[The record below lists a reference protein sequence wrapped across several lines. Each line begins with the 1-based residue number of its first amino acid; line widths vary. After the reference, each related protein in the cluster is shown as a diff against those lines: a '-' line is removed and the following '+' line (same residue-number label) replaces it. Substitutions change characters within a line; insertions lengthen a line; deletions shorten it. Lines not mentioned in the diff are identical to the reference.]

1 MADRRDT
8 LDAYAGAAAG
18 ATGSGLEASA
28 HALAILA
35 RRPGRAERDPAG
47 HRRNR
52 RILEMSLAIGVPLAL
67 LLLWQVASS
76 QHWVN
81 RTLYPAPSDVVR
93 YSEKMFGDKPGGHME
108 SDLWKSVQ
116 RILWGFFWGSLSG
129 LVFGVVMGMSRT
141 VRAALDPLLT
151 ALYTVP
157 KLALIGI
164 FLLALGFDE
173 RPVITV
179 IALTVFFFVWIQ
191 SMSAVMTVAEGY
203 REAALS
209 FGANR
214 WQLFRHVILPAALP
228 QIFVGLRVAA
238 GVTVLTMIGVEFV
251 FAPESKG
258 LGYRINNAKQIFD
271 PRQMYLGVI
280 LAALL
285 GVIFT
290 WIVRII
296 GRALSPW
303 APEDEA
309 IGRG

>member
-1 MADRRDT
+1 MSDPLTIDPHVPT
-8 LDAYAGAAAG
+8 AAAARTVPG
-18 ATGSGLEASA
+18 VLY
-28 HALAILA
+28 
-35 RRPGRAERDPAG
+35 RRPGRAEQDPAG
-47 HRRNR
+47 HRRR
-52 RILEMSLAIGVPLAL
+52 RRTLEMTLAIGVPVAL
-67 LLLWQVASS
+67 LLLWQVAST
-76 QHWVN
+76 QGWIN

-93 YSEKMFGDKPGGHME
+93 YSSKMFGDKPGGHME
-108 SDLWKSVQ
+108 DDLWKSVQ
-116 RILWGFFWGSLSG
+116 RILWGFFWGSLLG

-141 VRAALDPLLT
+141 IRAALDPTLS

-164 FLLALGFDE
+164 FLLVLGFDE
-173 RPVITV
+173 KPVIVV

-191 SMSAVMTVAEGY
+191 SMSAVMSVAEGY
-203 REAALS
+203 REAARS
-209 FGANR
+209 FGASK
-214 WQLFRHVILPAALP
+214 WQLFRHVILPASLP

-251 FAPESKG
+251 YAPGSKG
-258 LGYRINNAKQIFD
+258 LGYRINNAKQILD
-271 PRQMYLGVI
+271 PRQMYLGVV

-285 GVIFT
+285 GVVFT

-309 IGRG
+309 VGKG

>member
-1 MADRRDT
+1 M
-8 LDAYAGAAAG
+8 
-18 ATGSGLEASA
+18 
-28 HALAILA
+28 
-35 RRPGRAERDPAG
+35 
-47 HRRNR
+47 
-52 RILEMSLAIGVPLAL
+52 
-67 LLLWQVASS
+67 
-76 QHWVN
+76 
-81 RTLYPAPSDVVR
+81 
-93 YSEKMFGDKPGGHME
+93 
-108 SDLWKSVQ
+108 
-116 RILWGFFWGSLSG
+116 LWGFFWGSVVG
-129 LVFGVVMGMSRT
+129 LAFGVVMGMSRT
-141 VRAALDPLLT
+141 IRAALDPTLS

-164 FLLALGFDE
+164 FLIILGFGE

-191 SMSAVMTVAEGY
+191 SMAAVMTVAEGY
-203 REAALS
+203 REAARSL
-209 FGANR
+209 GANR
-214 WQLFRHVILPAALP
+214 WQLFRHVILPASLP

-251 FAPESKG
+251 FAPGSQG
-258 LGYRINNAKQIFD
+258 LGYRINNARTIFD
-271 PRQMYLGVI
+271 LKQMYYGVV

>member
-1 MADRRDT
+1 MADPLMVDPRFPT
-8 LDAYAGAAAG
+8 ADAARTMPAA
-18 ATGSGLEASA
+18 LY
-28 HALAILA
+28 
-35 RRPGRAERDPAG
+35 RRPGRAEQDPAG
-47 HRRNR
+47 HRRR
-52 RILEMSLAIGVPLAL
+52 RRVLETSLAIGVPVLL
-67 LLLWQVASS
+67 LLLWQVAST
-76 QHWVN
+76 QGWIN
-81 RTLYPAPSDVVR
+81 RTLYPAPTDVIR
-93 YSEKMFGDKPGGHME
+93 YSDKMFGDKPGGHME
-108 SDLWKSVQ
+108 TDLWKSVQ
-116 RILWGFFWGSLSG
+116 RILWGFLWGSVFG
-129 LVFGVVMGMSRT
+129 LLFGVVMGMSRV
-141 VRAALDPLLT
+141 VRAALDPTLS

-164 FLLALGFDE
+164 FLLIQGFGE
-173 RPVITV
+173 GPVITV
-179 IALTVFFFVWIQ
+179 IALSVFFFVWIQ
-191 SMSAVMTVAEGY
+191 SMSAVMTVADGY
-203 REAALS
+203 REAARS

-214 WQLFRHVILPAALP
+214 WQLFRHVILPASLP

-258 LGYRINNAKQIFD
+258 IGYRINNAKQILD
-271 PRQMYLGVI
+271 PKQLYLGVI

-309 IGRG
+309 AGRG

>member
-1 MADRRDT
+1 MADPFLVDPRVPTR
-8 LDAYAGAAAG
+8 AAAT
-18 ATGSGLEASA
+18 AETARLS
-28 HALAILA
+28 
-35 RRPGRAERDPAG
+35 RRPGKAEIDPAG
-47 HRRNR
+47 HRRR
-52 RILEMSLAIGVPLAL
+52 RRTLETSLAIGVPVAL
-67 LLLWQVASS
+67 LLLWQLAST
-76 QHWVN
+76 QGWIN
-81 RTLYPAPSDVVR
+81 RTLYPAPTDVIR
-93 YSEKMFGDKPGGHME
+93 YSSKMFGDKPGGHME
-108 SDLWKSVQ
+108 TDLWKSVQ
-116 RILWGFFWGSLSG
+116 RILWGFFWGSLFG
-129 LVFGVVMGMSRT
+129 LLFGVVMGMSRIF
-141 VRAALDPLLT
+141 RAALDPLLT

-164 FLLALGFDE
+164 FLLVLGFDE
-173 RPVITV
+173 KPVIVV

-191 SMSAVMTVAEGY
+191 SMSAVMSVAEGY
-203 REAALS
+203 REAARS
-209 FGANR
+209 FGANK
-214 WQLFRHVILPAALP
+214 WQLFRHVILPASLP

-251 FAPESKG
+251 FAPQSQG
-258 LGYRINNAKQIFD
+258 IGYRINNAKQILD

-309 IGRG
+309 TAAG